1 MLWCAQSTLHHCFRP
16 CLLEYSLMCS
26 NCFKQVHW
34 NCVKFLCSYG
44 QKISRLIRHTLLEW
58 SFSPVGPAHMACGA
72 RPVAVAR
79 FYGSVDRIRCWFY
92 KPSLGFP
99 SIYIVPLV
107 FSINQSSFASP
118 ILLSIISAYRFWL
131 MVLAFLQATTTNTHV
146 VAWFVIFHF
155 STRMMSHVHTVA
167 NDYTYQ

>member
-1 MLWCAQSTLHHCFRP
+1 MSGCIGSMMTFHCADMFQRLFRSCWVTHRSRALVLLGRFLDIGPWAVDLVCSWALLHVHFYKYFLFMLWCAQSTLHHCFRP

-26 NCFKQVHW
+26 NCFQQVHW

-79 FYGSVDRIRCWFY
+79 FYG
-92 KPSLGFP
+92 
-99 SIYIVPLV
+99 
-107 FSINQSSFASP
+107 
-118 ILLSIISAYRFWL
+118 L
-131 MVLAFLQATTTNTHV
+131 MV
-146 VAWFVIFHF
+146 
-155 STRMMSHVHTVA
+155 
-167 NDYTYQ
+167 D